1 MALYGLDF
9 WEWLKKIC
17 RLGKIKKYYGVE
29 RKNILT
35 DNIYLY
41 KTMTVYDSKG
51 GF

>member
-1 MALYGLDF
+1 MVLISGNGLKNLQAG
-9 WEWLKKIC
+9 EN
-17 RLGKIKKYYGVE
+17 KKYYEVE

-41 KTMTVYDSKG
+41 KTMTVYDPKG

>member
-9 WEWLKKIC
+9 WEWLKKFV
-17 RLGKIKKYYGVE
+17 GWGIKKYYGVE